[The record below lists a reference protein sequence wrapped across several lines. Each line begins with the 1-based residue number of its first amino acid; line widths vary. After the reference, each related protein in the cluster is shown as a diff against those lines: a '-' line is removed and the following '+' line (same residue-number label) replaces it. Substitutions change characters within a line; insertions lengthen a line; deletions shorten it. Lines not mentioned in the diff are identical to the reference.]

1 MGAVSG
7 RYSRW
12 RAEVSARWDRARQRN
27 PWLDR
32 LAEAVDRY
40 HDRRV
45 EYFALRVNLRGLFLA
60 VTTMLVFIYVLG
72 LVTDVLPGDNE
83 ITVPTVAVPTETDL
97 GALIRNSAEGA
108 AGRVLGLLG
117 AASLAISAFYTAR
130 SLRQAADEIFNRPPA
145 GKRMVRVRDALSGL
159 AVAGLVLGSWLLALG
174 TAVRTRVIVTIT
186 GIDVDRLAVDL
197 GKIGLLLG
205 SCALLTAAVYLP
217 LRTATPNRRDLL
229 IGSVAFG
236 AFTTLANLILLYAYI
251 GSIINPRT
259 ASGVVLVLT
268 VLAWVSLVVRAL
280 FLMQCWV
287 VAGPRSTT

>member
-1 MGAVSG
+1 MA
-7 RYSRW
+7 
-12 RAEVSARWDRARQRN
+12 Q
-27 PWLDR
+27 
-32 LAEAVDRY
+32 AVDRY

-83 ITVPTVAVPTETDL
+83 ITVPTVSVPTQTDL

-108 AGRVLGLLG
+108 AGRVLGVLG
-117 AASLAISAFYTAR
+117 AVSLAISAYYTAR
-130 SLRQAADEIFNRPPA
+130 ALRQATDEIFARPPA
-145 GKRMVRVRDALSGL
+145 GKRVARVRDAGTGL
-159 AVAGLVLGSWLLALG
+159 VIAGLVLGSWLLALG
-174 TAVRTRVIVTIT
+174 TAIRTRVIVTVT

-197 GKIGLLLG
+197 GKMGLLAG
-205 SCALLTAAVYLP
+205 SCALIAAAVYLP
-217 LRTATPNRRDLL
+217 LRDATGNRRDLL
-229 IGSVAFG
+229 IGGLVFG

-259 ASGVVLVLT
+259 SSGVVLVLT

-280 FLMQCWV
+280 FIIQCW
-287 VAGPRSTT
+287 VAGPRRTPD